1 MNAYYDLKAHPVLYY
16 LIKKNHMEE
25 AEWLLQHGAHP
36 NCLLRWEYV
45 VNEKLMTP
53 KDLLALLIK
62 LKDQYQVID
71 SLCLR
76 SDDGFKMIIMHYLCY
91 FGCIK
96 EIESIYNCSEN
107 QGLLNDS
114 TYQNDIALTITL
126 LAPNVPLSTKISIA
140 RLIYAGSNLTT
151 CNRSSQN
158 PVQLTMLMGQMGL
171 LFSMLPQASNVRY
184 DRFNNTILHL
194 AIKAGL
200 PTVARY
206 ILRNNNY
213 GGIDLQDISKDTVL
227 TLAIKANEEDLACE
241 ILRDRAD
248 ATLVCNDWKMENAQ
262 HDKPLHQ
269 AMKREMQQLAIDICQ
284 KFGGFLDKD
293 TDGNLPIH
301 IALLHRLNEC
311 VKYLATSE
319 NAPLFINMPNE
330 SEQDTPLHL
339 ALKLGFF
346 DHSML
351 LIENGANVNAVNRSN
366 LSPCHILV
374 MVAKG
379 DFKSIAKETMTHDQI
394 RCLMDALLKKKPD
407 LEILSNLK
415 DEGRETCVHMAIRGG
430 DQTEE
435 LAEMCLNTEKKLV
448 SMRDSDGATPLLL
461 AVQYRNFHLV
471 QLLIESSDKNVMNA
485 DRDTPL
491 HIAVRTGEA
500 DIVRVVMSTDA

>member
-1 MNAYYDLKAHPVLYY
+1 
-16 LIKKNHMEE
+16 MEE

-36 NCLLRWEYV
+36 NCLLRWEFV
-45 VNEKLMTP
+45 VNEKLMSP

-62 LKDQYQVID
+62 LKDQYKVID

-76 SDDGFKMIIMHYLCY
+76 SDDGFRMIIMHYLCY
-91 FGCIK
+91 FGCLK
-96 EIESIYNCSEN
+96 EIKAIYNTNES
-107 QGLLNDS
+107 QGLLNDP
-114 TYQNDIALTITL
+114 TYNNDIALTITL
-126 LAPNVPLSTKISIA
+126 LAPNVPLATKISIA

-213 GGIDLQDISKDTVL
+213 GGIDLQDIAKDTVL

-248 ATLVCNDWKMENAQ
+248 ATLVCNDWKMENSQ

-269 AMKREMQQLAIDICQ
+269 AMKRDMQRLAIDICQ

-301 IALLHRLNEC
+301 IALLHRLNDC
-311 VKYLATSE
+311 VKYLVTSE
-319 NAPLFINMPNE
+319 HASLFINTPNE
-330 SEQDTPLHL
+330 SDQDTPLHL

-351 LIENGANVNAVNRSN
+351 LIENRANVNAVNRSN

-394 RCLMDALLKKKPD
+394 RTLMDALLKKKPD
-407 LEILSNLK
+407 LEILSNQTN
-415 DEGRETCVHMAIRGG
+415 EGRETCVHMAIRGG

-448 SMRDSDGATPLLL
+448 NMRDSDGATPLLL
-461 AVQYRNFHLV
+461 AVQYHNFHLV
-471 QLLIESSDKNVMNA
+471 QLLVDSSDKNVMNT

-491 HIAVRTGEA
+491 HIAVRAGDV
-500 DIVRVVMSTDA
+500 DIVSVVRPTHV